1 MRVRTCLVIL
11 FFAVGLAACG
21 KSGVQAAHES
31 DLTPQTILSLDDQK
45 FLDAAERAEI
55 RENTLADQALER
67 SRNLQV
73 RALATNLHDDL
84 GAALTE
90 LKNLMKA
97 KHLAEPAVFAEE
109 VHSEAANRL
118 TSASDDAFDHEFV
131 SLLTADGQDTLRIF
145 DSASQTAAD
154 PDVRAEV
161 IHDLQDC
168 FAKQFGRHIRSVIR
182 LEGKQHLETPPIA
195 AHRLFFQG
203 P

>member
-55 RENTLADQALER
+55 KENTLADQALER

-73 RALATNLHDDL
+73 RALATNLNDDL

-97 KHLAEPAVFAEE
+97 KHMAEPAVFAEE

-154 PDVRAEV
+154 PDVRDYARGV
-161 IHDLQDC
+161 LPSLRANYNKASDLENKL
-168 FAKQFGRHIRSVIR
+168 A
-182 LEGKQHLETPPIA
+182 GKPRQ
-195 AHRLFFQG
+195 
-203 P
+203 